1 MNQRS
6 TRQRPPDPLIGRII
20 ADRYRLEARA
30 GEGGIGAVYRAR
42 HLLIDR
48 IVAIKILQPVR
59 RGETHHR
66 DWFLREARAA
76 NRVNHANIVDIY
88 DFGDTEDGLYY
99 LVMEYLEGEPLSHVI
114 ARGAMPI
121 DRTVDILEQTCAAM
135 ARAHDLGVIH
145 RDIKS
150 DNVFLTQRGGRPDYV
165 KVFDFGLASL
175 SHDARLAPE
184 GAVFGTPEYMSP
196 EQTRGEEA
204 VPQSDLYAL
213 GVLFFEMLT
222 GRLPFVSNER
232 KEILRMHQEAK
243 PPSLRQFRA
252 DLDQETDQ
260 IILKLLEKKAEDR
273 YRDAHHLL
281 EDLKRQ
287 QRASPRD
294 IPTPLPRRG
303 SRTSVFAPAQAAG
316 PLTSGLSAWALRSVM
331 FGRMVA
337 QANPR
342 ISQSPPVRRS
352 LDDLWRLCTQAAKTE
367 ASISNEASRVEGYE
381 KRARETRAQFGR
393 QIEELGGEESR
404 LRRQISD
411 AQRQSAALRKEQEEA
426 SRSLDEAW
434 AEIARLEIDGDDA
447 ELRRAY
453 ERAGAARA
461 RFSARSQEMAKLD
474 ARIAHM
480 SASLAAIAARLL
492 ELKESLNRHDDAL
505 ETALNDARRRV
516 AGSGRDRAQI
526 LRDLERSAHALYA
539 ELAPAPEC
547 RELLAEMDKLVGP
560 LPVLGVNEEELS
572 EEPPPMSE
580 TNTEV
585 SALDKRAA
593 VLKGQPLAAAPAK
606 PRQGAPG

>member
-6 TRQRPPDPLIGRII
+6 TRPRPPDPLIGRII

-114 ARGAMPI
+114 ARGPMPL

-150 DNVFLTQRGGRPDYV
+150 DNVFLSQRGGRPDYV

-243 PPSLRQFRA
+243 PPSCRA
-252 DLDQETDQ
+252 IRTDLEADVDQ
-260 IILKLLEKKAEDR
+260 IILKLLEKRAEDR

-287 QRASPRD
+287 QRAAPRE

-303 SRTSVFAPAQAAG
+303 SRTSVFAPAIGGGG
-316 PLTSGLSAWALRSVM
+316 PLTSGISAWALRSVM

-337 QANPR
+337 RSNLRVA
-342 ISQSPPVRRS
+342 QSPTVRRS
-352 LDDLWRLCTQAAKTE
+352 LDDLWRLCTQAAKVE
-367 ASISNEASRVEGYE
+367 ASISAEASRVEGYE
-381 KRARETRAQFGR
+381 RRARETRAQFGR

-404 LRRQISD
+404 LRRQITD
-411 AQRQSAALRKEQEEA
+411 AQRQASALRKEQEEA
-426 SRSLDEAW
+426 SKSLDEAW

-447 ELRRAY
+447 ELRRSY

-461 RFSARSQEMAKLD
+461 RFSARSQELAKLD
-474 ARIAHM
+474 ARVAHM

-505 ETALNDARRRV
+505 ETALGDARRRV

-526 LRDLERSAHALYA
+526 LRDLERSAHTLQA
-539 ELAPAPEC
+539 ELAPVPEC
-547 RELLAEMDKLVGP
+547 RELLDEMEQLVGP
-560 LPVLGVNEEELS
+560 VPVLGVSEEELS

-585 SALDKRAA
+585 SALDTR
-593 VLKGQPLAAAPAK
+593 VVKGTPVSK
-606 PRQGAPG
+606 PRVAG